1 MSYHHLA
8 LAAKDMKAI
17 HAFYEGVMGFDL
29 VKVEIGPSP
38 GGGWAKHY
46 FYRMGETDSFIA
58 FWEMHGVPG
67 SEAFESNISRAA
79 GLPDHV
85 NHIAF
90 GADSVADLDVRRTRW
105 QAAGLSVFE
114 VDHNWCQSI
123 YTRDPNGNL
132 VEFCVTIGSFSDDD
146 RTRALAALDETEPNF
161 SPPPAST
168 RVHQATSSP
177 R

>member
-8 LAAKDMKAI
+8 LAARDMRAI
-17 HAFYEGVMGFDL
+17 HDFYAGVMGFDL
-29 VKVEIGPSP
+29 VKVEIGLSP

-46 FYRMGETDSFIA
+46 FYQMNATDSFIA

-67 SEAFESNISRAA
+67 SETFEPNLSRAA
-79 GLPDHV
+79 GLPDHI

-90 GADSVADLDVRRTRW
+90 RACDLADFDTRRRRW
-105 QAAGLSVFE
+105 TAAGLDVFE
-114 VDHNWCQSI
+114 VDHNWCRSI
-123 YTRDPNGNL
+123 YTRDPNSNL
-132 VEFCVTIGSFSDDD
+132 VEFCVTTANFTDDD
-146 RTRALAALDETEPNF
+146 RARALAALDETEPSF

-168 RVHQATSSP
+168 HVHRA